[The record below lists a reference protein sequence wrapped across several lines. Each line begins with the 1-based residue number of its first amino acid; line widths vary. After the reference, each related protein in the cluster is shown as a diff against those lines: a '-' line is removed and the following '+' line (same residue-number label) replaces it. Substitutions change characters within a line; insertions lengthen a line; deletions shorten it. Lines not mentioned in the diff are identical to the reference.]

1 MDARGARHGD
11 GGRGEVRCHR
21 GAATPV
27 SLAREFGGEDA
38 GASVSVVGEMTDAE
52 AFARFGTVGAGRNAA
67 DAVRVTLEEEEEDD
81 DDEEAEEAA
90 PGDVEAASSDD
101 NSNASSSFA
110 RRARAARRGLVASE
124 CGDPT
129 RVAFLSD
136 GPSPS
141 SSARRASPPPM
152 TPRSSR
158 CRPRPKR
165 PEGGAAGVTPVVRA
179 GVTPVRAAAPRARRG
194 ASRRASRAPRERRGG
209 GARARARTRRRR
221 RFSTGTRRPTPRT
234 RRRSARTF
242 G

>member
-1 MDARGARHGD
+1 MARAAATAAG
-11 GGRGEVRCHR
+11 GEVRCHR

-27 SLAREFGGEDA
+27 SLAREFGGEDV

-67 DAVRVTLEEEEEDD
+67 DAVRVTLEEEEDDD

-136 GPSPS
+136 GPSPELLC
-141 SSARRASPPPM
+141 A
-152 TPRSSR
+152 
-158 CRPRPKR
+158 
-165 PEGGAAGVTPVVRA
+165 
-179 GVTPVRAAAPRARRG
+179 
-194 ASRRASRAPRERRGG
+194 
-209 GARARARTRRRR
+209 TRL
-221 RFSTGTRRPTPRT
+221 SLIHI
-234 RRRSARTF
+234 
-242 G
+242 